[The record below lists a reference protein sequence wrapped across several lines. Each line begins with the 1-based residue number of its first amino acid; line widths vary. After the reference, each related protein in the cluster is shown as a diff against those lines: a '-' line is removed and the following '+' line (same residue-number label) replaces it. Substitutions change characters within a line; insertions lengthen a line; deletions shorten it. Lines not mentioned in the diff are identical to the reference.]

1 MSDLLSAD
9 WFLNGA
15 TVATDNHVILTP
27 SIAQRYGV
35 FMHTMPI
42 DTSDFEILFDVSVGW
57 EYLMFDIARYKL
69 GPIGEHRVL
78 GI

>member
-42 DTSDFEILFDVSVGW
+42 DTSDFEILFDVSVS
-57 EYLMFDIARYKL
+57 E
-69 GPIGEHRVL
+69 GPSGSRDSGFAL
-78 GI
+78 W